1 MISIYSFIKRNS
13 SASSEKTYWFAGL
26 EILLECF
33 VLSLFIGMILSA
45 CTPVGPSL
53 PNEMIV
59 SMTSYSDQ
67 SDIDIVQLCANKPL
81 GLYWHE
87 QSQIWAVICKMEY
100 QDMYGAVLM
109 DASYTIISTD
119 HVNAKSMSDLKK
131 MVFSVGWQ
139 ER

>member
-1 MISIYSFIKRNS
+1 MLVQIKKVFLVLLLAIFLVS
-13 SASSEKTYWFAGL
+13 CGL
-26 EILLECF
+26 T
-33 VLSLFIGMILSA
+33 G
-45 CTPVGPSL
+45 PVL
-53 PNEMIV
+53 PNEMIA
-59 SMTSYSDQ
+59 SMTSYSDV
-67 SDIDIVQLCANKPL
+67 DMDIVQLCVNQPK

-87 QSQIWAVICKMEY
+87 QAQIWAVICEMEY

-109 DASYTIISTD
+109 DISYNIVSTD